1 MSLMQNRW
9 FRRFGL
15 GAIAAVALGVTA
27 MTTAPAQAQDYGYR
41 GPMVVH
47 HAEYVPRFFF
57 RFGGEQRWDHRDH
70 WDHQNYWA
78 HQDYRDH
85 HWR

>member
-1 MSLMQNRW
+1 MSLTQKRW
-9 FRRFGL
+9 FRRIGF

-41 GPMVVH
+41 GPMVAY
-47 HAEYVPRFFF
+47 HASYFPRFFF
-57 RFGGEQRWDHRDH
+57 GFGGEHRWDHRDN
-70 WDHQNYWA
+70 WGQR
-78 HQDYRDH
+78 DYGYH